1 MNEYSDSFEF
11 LQAYSAEFTERQALS
26 RISNSIVECRW
37 KTKGITAE
45 WREIAGDSASPWFS
59 VSATAP
65 RKLAENGG
73 RRGKRG
79 TRVQLTLDAES
90 FAKAERIGNS
100 NVSEG
105 LRRALACY
113 AESSD

>member
-11 LQAYSAEFTERQALS
+11 LQEYSAEFKERQALS

-45 WREIAGDSASPWFS
+45 WREIAGDYASPWFS
-59 VSATAP
+59 VSAAAP
-65 RKLAENGG
+65 RKSAGNGG
-73 RRGKRG
+73 TRGKR
-79 TRVQLTLDAES
+79 VQVTLDAES
-90 FAKAERIGNS
+90 FAKAERIGNG

-105 LRRALACY
+105 LRLALACY
-113 AESSD
+113 AESTD